1 MAKDNALFDDAFDD
15 GFGEDVFED
24 ETGSD
29 DAEARAQS
37 LQAEIDALVGDF
49 DDDEPLGPEPPA
61 IAEPPAT
68 VDEAAE
74 PIVAETPGS
83 AADPDLA
90 AQLYAAEGG
99 DRVVPAISVHA
110 FVSKPDSVALI
121 ETIERDRR
129 MARASVEVRDGGIP
143 AAIERYKEEVTPNL
157 LILETTGQATE
168 LLAQVDELAEFCEP
182 DIQVLVI
189 GEAND
194 IYLYRQLMNRGI
206 SEYLVPPV
214 QPLQMIR
221 AISNLFTDPDK
232 PFIGKSIAVMGCK
245 GGVGASTVAH
255 NLAWSISEHVGINT
269 TLVDLDL
276 SFGTTALDFN
286 QEGAQTVLDALLAP
300 ERADEAVLT
309 RLLTQATDRLSLFT
323 APATVG
329 DVPDF
334 DTSAYDTV
342 IEGVRRL
349 SPMAILDLPMQW
361 NAWTRSVLTSADEVI
376 LVCTPDL
383 ASLRNG
389 KNIAD
394 QLKADRA
401 NDAPPR
407 LILNM
412 CGVPKRPEIPVKD
425 FAAAIEVEPEI
436 VLPFDPQLFGTA
448 TNNGQMIVD
457 SDPSAKPSE
466 AIAHLASSLTGKAV
480 SVPEKSFLQKLLGK

>member
-1 MAKDNALFDDAFDD
+1 MAKDNALFDDSFDD
-15 GFGEDVFED
+15 GFGEDVF
-24 ETGSD
+24 GD
-29 DAEARAQS
+29 DAATGFSEEKAQS
-37 LQAEIDALVGDF
+37 LQAEIEALVGGF
-49 DDDEPLGPEPPA
+49 DDGEAETADPADMREAPLGEEP
-61 IAEPPAT
+61 
-68 VDEAAE
+68 AE
-74 PIVAETPGS
+74 PIVADTPGA

-90 AQLYAAEGG
+90 AQLYSSEGG

-129 MARASVEVRDGGIP
+129 MARASVEVFEGGIP
-143 AAIERYKEEVTPNL
+143 AAIERYREEVTPNL
-157 LILETTGQATE
+157 LILETSGEATE
-168 LLAQVDELAEFCEP
+168 LLAQVDELAEYCDP

-214 QPLQMIR
+214 QPVQMIR

-245 GGVGASTVAH
+245 GGVGASTIAH
-255 NLAWSISEHVGINT
+255 NLAWSISEHIGINT
-269 TLVDLDL
+269 TLVDLDI

-300 ERADEAVLT
+300 ERADDSVLT
-309 RLLTQATDRLSLFT
+309 RLLTQATDKLSLFT

-329 DVPDF
+329 DVPDL
-334 DTSAYDTV
+334 DPSAYDTV

-425 FAAAIEVEPEI
+425 FAAAIEIEPEI
-436 VLPFDPQLFGTA
+436 ILPFEPQLFGTA

-457 SDPSAKPSE
+457 ADPSAKPSE
-466 AIAHLASSLTGKAV
+466 AIAHLASKLTGKAAV
-480 SVPEKSFLQKLLGK
+480 VPEKSFLQKLLGK